1 MLTVRSLLDLREHCM
16 SEFKF
21 FDVYSNEK
29 HNENRKGIELL
40 PGRLKELEEIIN
52 EDELW
57 FHLFKGLLAG
67 NVYDYGAQAFIQKH
81 EKGEL
86 DQFKMALQSID
97 GIFIDFLS

>member
-21 FDVYSNEK
+21 VDVYSNEK
-29 HNENRKGIELL
+29 HEENRMGLELL
-40 PGRLKELEEIIN
+40 PDRLKCLDEITD
-52 EDELW
+52 EDEHW

-81 EKGEL
+81 DKGEL
-86 DQFKMALQSID
+86 NQFNMALESID
-97 GIFIDFLS
+97 GILFTKF